1 MHLNY
6 EYLNRLIK
14 TMSTES
20 KNAFAFKTIKNL
32 KGYAEQSLTHG
43 IWSQKT
49 ESESLAPAPP
59 SYVVWGNEFDLY
71 KFYPMPH
78 SFTYSHSFSQKK
90 KKLNAWF
97 LEPLSE
103 FESWLHHLI
112 TVHVT

>member
-90 KKLNAWF
+90 KKIKCLVF
-97 LEPLSE
+97 RT
-103 FESWLHHLI
+103 I
-112 TVHVT
+112 V